1 MESGIVLYILM
12 ASKLLIL
19 RPISLINLQRKNV
32 RSLLTLGTE
41 KIYKNLY
48 REIKKKPKSLN
59 NYWRKN
65 KEKIKNSEIKS
76 EIHFCL
82 LLFMFSN
89 LKFIYDNIFHLINS
103 SRYYFERDL
112 NVKIRTQKSKNSTF
126 YHQTRLNNTK

>member
-1 MESGIVLYILM
+1 
-12 ASKLLIL
+12 
-19 RPISLINLQRKNV
+19 
-32 RSLLTLGTE
+32 
-41 KIYKNLY
+41 LY

-126 YHQTRLNNTK
+126 YH